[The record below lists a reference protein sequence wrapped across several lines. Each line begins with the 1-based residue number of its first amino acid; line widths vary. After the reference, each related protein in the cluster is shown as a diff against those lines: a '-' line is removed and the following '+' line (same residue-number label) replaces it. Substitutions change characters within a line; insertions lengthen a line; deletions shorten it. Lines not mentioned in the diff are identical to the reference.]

1 MIEQIKELTMRKLK
15 EPPKELLKPT
25 KLNLYGL
32 DIRFRYTEELLR
44 KEKESKR
51 ILLAFYMMFRAK
63 ANQCKQD
70 QRGRRWLRGG
80 RGDSHQ
86 ERSAQD
92 IQPPRAAR

>member
-44 KEKESKR
+44 KEKESK
-51 ILLAFYMMFRAK
+51 
-63 ANQCKQD
+63 
-70 QRGRRWLRGG
+70 
-80 RGDSHQ
+80 
-86 ERSAQD
+86 
-92 IQPPRAAR
+92 